1 MLNNPT
7 KQEVIEAL
15 ICLRDRVISENT
27 EMDMPLKERW
37 YVPDCLAYAV
47 NILEHGEDDKI
58 CFTKEELEKHDKKV
72 AQEKEMLVLKAIG
85 VLQNRG

>member
-15 ICLRDRVISENT
+15 ISLRDRVISENT

-37 YVPDCLAYAV
+37 YVPDCLAYAI
-47 NILEHGEDDKI
+47 NFMEGHKDE
-58 CFTKEELEKHDKKV
+58 
-72 AQEKEMLVLKAIG
+72 
-85 VLQNRG
+85 